1 MASERPVTWILLY
14 GVALLCGSG
23 CASTPYQFGRFHPRE
38 PNGAALQPVVVER
51 GKPHKTLDRI
61 GWVVG
66 IPGRILTLNRKT
78 NNHHVTPETIDKLQ
92 VYLEQNDITDV
103 YVAVNDYDPKGQWRR
118 LCENDRIAPFWRYSV
133 GTISWLGYTMFP
145 IRVFGG
151 DEYNPFTNTLN
162 LTSDVPALVLAEA
175 AYAKDIH
182 SRPHPGAYATIN
194 DLPLLSMW
202 RHTLATSDVLGYARV
217 QNDWETEREAYHV
230 LYPHIGSTTFG
241 PGAHFVPIAGPFL
254 AAGGALVGHATG
266 RTVSAIVEPKNA
278 DVASGA
284 NRPPVAASG
293 TGEIAGNE
301 SRPKAARPARPDEEG
316 GVTHASL
323 QESRPVDPGR

>member
-1 MASERPVTWILLY
+1 MASERRISIVLLFSA
-14 GVALLCGSG
+14 ALLCGSG
-23 CASTPYQFGRFHPRE
+23 CASTPYRFGRFHPRE
-38 PNGAALQPVVVER
+38 PEGVALQPVVVEQ
-51 GKPHKTLDRI
+51 GKPHKTLDRV
-61 GWVVG
+61 GWAVG

-78 NNHHVTPETIDKLQ
+78 NNHRVTPETLDKLL

-118 LCENDRIAPFWRYSV
+118 LRENDRIDPFWRYSV

-145 IRVFGG
+145 YRVFGG

-175 AYAKDIH
+175 AYAKDVH
-182 SRPHPGAYATIN
+182 SRPHPGAYAAIN

-202 RHTLATSDVLGYARV
+202 RQARATSDVLGYARV
-217 QNDWETEREAYHV
+217 QNDWDTEREAYHV
-230 LYPHIGSTTFG
+230 LYPHVGSTTFG
-241 PGAHFVPIAGPFL
+241 PAAHFVPIAGPFL

-266 RTVSAIVEPKNA
+266 RTVSAMVEPKTVNL
-278 DVASGA
+278 ASGA
-284 NRPPVAASG
+284 TRLPAAA
-293 TGEIAGNE
+293 IAAGDIADIE
-301 SRPKAARPARPDEEG
+301 SRPKRAQPPEPDRQ

-323 QESRPVDPGR
+323 QETNLLDPRR